1 MRIINIR
8 TDDLHDSDLFFD
20 LDTIQISSNDTI
32 VVTIDPDYISL
43 DMVGEIA
50 EALKRTFPS
59 NDILCVRK
67 GVEISTK

>member
-1 MRIINIR
+1 
-8 TDDLHDSDLFFD
+8 
-20 LDTIQISSNDTI
+20 